1 MCHPVL
7 IFYDVEVRDFNMF
20 GGKLLFSRETAPLRY
35 ATLPGANAT
44 LASLAVASI
53 RLYGGVEHYIKEGIY
68 LKRFSV
74 GVMPRRGWIIWSKL
88 Y

>member
-20 GGKLLFSRETAPLRY
+20 GGKLFFRGNRPLRY

-44 LASLAVASI
+44 LASLAVAPI
-53 RLYGGVEHYIKEGIY
+53 RLYGGVEHCIKEGIY
-68 LKRFSV
+68 LKRFCV
-74 GVMPRRGWIIWSKL
+74 GVMPRCGWILWSKL